1 VASSAG
7 SERTTG
13 IPVGTPPFL
22 GIPREVRVDSEAVA
36 AAGAGVPQQRAAADT
51 AASGGASEAAVGSP
65 DVGLPADGNA
75 GTAGTAP
82 DPTAGETPP
91 ARTATWPPVAAG
103 AATTGTATTGSPFG
117 GSVAGDASEPRVVS
131 VADLGVKSTSAAFDP
146 QAPQPLP
153 ERIRPLVGA
162 LLANA
167 ARVGLKL
174 TLSCGRRV
182 AVSCAG
188 CGRLPA
194 SALAA
199 AGAAWSVLDA
209 GLPTPGVL
217 SADDPV
223 ALALADV
230 LLGGS
235 GTVAKRAPERVEA
248 SVLRRHLGRA
258 LSPLAEP
265 LQPYG
270 VRGLDLSEPPPDT
283 TPTELLG
290 GAEMFAVRLTVE
302 LDSGPLDGALVVA
315 LPYRSLFGTAG
326 TADVPRDEAANRAL
340 AAVPVD
346 LTVRFPATTLPAYD
360 IAGLEPGDVLRLE
373 VAQPVVQGLVDG
385 VQLLSGSLGR
395 SGRRRAILVSSL
407 ESRLEGER

>member
-1 VASSAG
+1 VATSTD
-7 SERTTG
+7 SERRTG
-13 IPVGTPPFL
+13 MPVGSPPFL
-22 GIPREVRVDSEAVA
+22 GVPRDVRVDPAGAPATGGVPRQRSAADGSDTAIPDAGFRQTASVDPVVEPVDQVA
-36 AAGAGVPQQRAAADT
+36 AAGAP
-51 AASGGASEAAVGSP
+51 AASP
-65 DVGLPADGNA
+65 Q
-75 GTAGTAP
+75 
-82 DPTAGETPP
+82 
-91 ARTATWPPVAAG
+91 PVENE
-103 AATTGTATTGSPFG
+103 P
-117 GSVAGDASEPRVVS
+117 SVPRVVS
-131 VADLGVKSTSAAFDP
+131 VAALGAKSTSAAFDP
-146 QAPQPLP
+146 QTPQPLP

-162 LLANA
+162 LILNA

-182 AVSCAG
+182 SVTCAG

-199 AGAAWSVLDA
+199 AGAAWSVVDA

-217 SADDPV
+217 SADDAV

-235 GTVAKRAPERVEA
+235 GAVADRAPERVEA

-270 VRGLDLSEPPPDT
+270 VNALSLTEPPPDT
-283 TPTELLG
+283 TPAELLG
-290 GAEMFAVRLTVE
+290 GAEMFAVRLSVE
-302 LDSGPLDGALVVA
+302 LDSGPLKGALVLA
-315 LPYRSLFGTAG
+315 LPYRTLFGTAG

-340 AAVPVD
+340 SAVPVD

-373 VAQPVVQGLVDG
+373 VSQPLIQGLVDG
-385 VQLLSGSLGR
+385 VQLLTGSLGR
-395 SGRRRAILVSSL
+395 SGRRRAILVNSVESTL
-407 ESRLEGER
+407 EKRQ

>member
-1 VASSAG
+1 VANSTDT
-7 SERTTG
+7 ERMTG
-13 IPVGTPPFL
+13 MPVGTPPVL
-22 GIPREVRVDSEAVA
+22 GIPRDMRTDADEPRVVGAEVPAQRVGTESESGSAGLISDLGGTDVERPVAGGVGVDLPQAADGQPTA
-36 AAGAGVPQQRAAADT
+36 AAFPRADSRSE
-51 AASGGASEAAVGSP
+51 SG
-65 DVGLPADGNA
+65 
-75 GTAGTAP
+75 T
-82 DPTAGETPP
+82 
-91 ARTATWPPVAAG
+91 
-103 AATTGTATTGSPFG
+103 
-117 GSVAGDASEPRVVS
+117 PRVVS
-131 VADLGVKSTSAAFDP
+131 VADLGAKATSAAFDP

-162 LLANA
+162 LMANA
-167 ARVGLKL
+167 GRIGLKL

-182 AVSCAG
+182 SVACAG

-194 SALAA
+194 SALAT
-199 AGAAWSVLDA
+199 AGAAWSMVDA

-217 SADDPV
+217 TADDPV
-223 ALALADV
+223 ALALADL

-235 GTVAKRAPERVEA
+235 GTVTDRAPERVEA

-270 VRGLDLSEPPPDT
+270 VSALVLAEPPPET

-302 LDSGPLDGALVVA
+302 LDSGTLPGALVLA
-315 LPYRSLFGTAG
+315 LPYRTLFGTAG

-340 AAVPVD
+340 AGVPVD

-360 IAGLEPGDVLRLE
+360 VAGLEPGDVLRLE
-373 VAQPVVQGLVDG
+373 VAQPVVQGMVDG
-385 VQLLSGSLGR
+385 VHLLSGSLGR

-407 ESRLEGER
+407 TPEWGEEQ